1 MTARENGRAFRRRC
15 FLRIAGG
22 AIASLPFAAMAG
34 NTPRVPRTLGPTT
47 RKVVAVSTGYKPG
60 TIIISNSRRTLDL
73 VLDAGQVARY
83 TIAIGRDGFAWTG
96 EVTVG
101 GKAEW
106 PAWRPPAEMRKRDPD
121 LPDMVPPGPY
131 NPLGARALYLFKN
144 GRDTLY
150 RIHGTNDATDD
161 RRIRDVRLLPSDE
174 CRCARVVL
182 GRSDRNEGH
191 RERLMVAKCN

>member
-1 MTARENGRAFRRRC
+1 MTRDAKRRTFHRRN
-15 FLRIAGG
+15 FLRIAGSVVVLLP
-22 AIASLPFAAMAG
+22 IAANAG
-34 NTPRVPRTLGPTT
+34 NTPHVPRTLGPTT
-47 RKVVAVSTGYKPG
+47 RQVVAAVTGQRPG

-73 VLDAGQVARY
+73 VLDSGHVARY

-106 PAWRPPAEMRKRDPD
+106 PAWRPPAEMRKRDPG

-150 RIHGTNDATDD
+150 RIHGTNDAKTIGGYETSGCF
-161 RRIRDVRLLPSDE
+161 RLTNADVLELFSSVPIGTKVIVKD
-174 CRCARVVL
+174 
-182 GRSDRNEGH
+182 
-191 RERLMVAKCN
+191 